1 MMKRM
6 MILLAALLL
15 ICCAASAEEVPATYA
30 EVRSQYGLPD
40 FAPCNLGMMIGQNSV
55 RVTEAWDGTFTRG
68 VITYTGE
75 EGESVTVE
83 GICEAERGSWNWPEI
98 GTGVVEGRV
107 WYLALPADAV
117 LELTGEVPCGE
128 GYRGELVYRRQ
139 LQENTLS
146 AMMGFGNHMEYT
158 GLRLYDQTGAK
169 VLEVWPKA
177 GEFELRCMAVTF
189 YPEEGEEYTVEY
201 LPDPGDVDA
210 DGYTL
215 MAQELTGANTAL
227 GHPEDAPETLDGILP
242 LFPAADFSLD
252 FTPIFDLDGTV
263 KVTGIPADLE
273 VLYASFQ
280 LMDMRWFTTS
290 SWNLTADEEGA
301 YVLSDPNALP
311 RVMGCKSD
319 STFGSLVIFYRDET
333 GLVMHAQYMEQSG
346 WFVTLQATTE
356 QGYIS
361 LSMTPYEAQASCS
374 DKNYASLWFASYD
387 LATGERT
394 LYHEE

>member
-1 MMKRM
+1 MKRM

-40 FAPCNLGMMIGQNSV
+40 FAPCNLGMMIGQNRV

-75 EGESVTVE
+75 DGERVTVE

-117 LELTGEVPCGE
+117 LEMTGEVPCGE

-177 GEFELRCMAVTF
+177 GEFELRCMAA
-189 YPEEGEEYTVEY
+189 E
-201 LPDPGDVDA
+201 
-210 DGYTL
+210 
-215 MAQELTGANTAL
+215 
-227 GHPEDAPETLDGILP
+227 
-242 LFPAADFSLD
+242 
-252 FTPIFDLDGTV
+252 
-263 KVTGIPADLE
+263 
-273 VLYASFQ
+273 
-280 LMDMRWFTTS
+280 
-290 SWNLTADEEGA
+290 
-301 YVLSDPNALP
+301 
-311 RVMGCKSD
+311 KS
-319 STFGSLVIFYRDET
+319 G
-333 GLVMHAQYMEQSG
+333 
-346 WFVTLQATTE
+346 
-356 QGYIS
+356 
-361 LSMTPYEAQASCS
+361 
-374 DKNYASLWFASYD
+374 
-387 LATGERT
+387 
-394 LYHEE
+394 